1 MKKIFIQKQP
11 VLLELT
17 INSGENNFLSNKKL
31 PQISNG
37 SNHILSSPIFVEELS
52 AVIRAGT
59 KAVKSG
65 VTVGKSMTQR
75 IDGLK
80 QKTLKT
86 NVAGRTGAYVDSIL
100 DKSKP

>member
-1 MKKIFIQKQP
+1 M
-11 VLLELT
+11 
-17 INSGENNFLSNKKL
+17 
-31 PQISNG
+31 
-37 SNHILSSPIFVEELS
+37 
-52 AVIRAGT
+52 
-59 KAVKSG
+59 KSG

-75 IDGLK
+75 IDGIK